1 MGSDAEAQAE
11 EKDEIAQAKVH
22 EKSPLLAPS
31 TLMQSVGSIL
41 GGMPFQMFAVF
52 IFVTLGA
59 GQALAARASL
69 VDSKMPYDV
78 TAAVF
83 LAEFG
88 KLVVSIIWIAAND
101 RATFRW
107 PLPSSW
113 GWDSLDLM
121 SVGLLYSFTNEFNF
135 LVVERLGAALF
146 MILGNLKIVFT
157 CIFMKLI
164 IGKSFAMLQWVAVAL
179 LTMSAAVVKIPA
191 VVHSAHHGSM
201 STGVM
206 VGLIFLFISTA
217 SSGLAA
223 VRNEFILKKKQED
236 GDQAPPMSFM
246 TKNAVLYFW
255 GTLMNGAAWW
265 VTGSHN
271 HLLGGFNRAGLV
283 SVLCLMGL
291 GLACG
296 VILRYLDN
304 VSRLFGSV
312 AQVLLTVAASRLMPP
327 AMREGS
333 FDGFYILSL
342 MLLAAALVTYSS
354 HASPQLYI
362 QLVVACIAALLVGI
376 FCMMLDKNFLVSGTA
391 A

>member
-1 MGSDAEAQAE
+1 MGSDAEVQVRE
-11 EKDEIAQAKVH
+11 KVH
-22 EKSPLLAPS
+22 EKSPLIGTSAIV
-31 TLMQSVGSIL
+31 QSWSSIL
-41 GGMPFQMFAVF
+41 GGTPFRMLAVV

-69 VDSKMPYDV
+69 GPDGTMQYDV
-78 TAAVF
+78 TAAVT
-83 LAEFG
+83 LAELG
-88 KLVVSIIWIAAND
+88 KLVVSLIWIAAND
-101 RATFRW
+101 RASFTW
-107 PLPSSW
+107 PLPRSW
-113 GWDSLDLM
+113 SWDSLDLM
-121 SVGLLYSFTNEFNF
+121 SVALLYSFTNEFNF

-157 CIFMKLI
+157 CVFMKLI
-164 IGKSFAMLQWVAVAL
+164 IGKSFALLQWVAVAL
-179 LTMSAAVVKIPA
+179 LTVSAAVVKIPA

-201 STGVM
+201 STPV
-206 VGLIFLFISTA
+206 VIGLIFLLISTA

-236 GDQAPPMSFM
+236 GDQSAEMSFM
-246 TKNAVLYFW
+246 TKNAILYFW
-255 GTLMNGAAWW
+255 GTLMNGAAWMA
-265 VTGSHN
+265 TGTHP
-271 HLLGGFNRAGLV
+271 HLFGGFNRAAAV

-333 FDGFYILSL
+333 FDAFYVLSL

-354 HASPQLYI
+354 HSSPQLYV

-376 FCMMLDKNFLVSGTA
+376 LCMLLDKNFVVGVPTA
-391 A
+391 